1 MKAYSAQIIY
11 RIKCD
16 GISTEQYEEQWRLI
30 FGTDTRDALFQ
41 ARVVAKEE
49 ETTFVD
55 RHGRTVAWELIAVKD
70 IQEINTTH
78 GSLLFSAVKEVEPIA
93 SPLWTEPETMQNK
106 KADTWH

>member
-16 GISTEQYEEQWRLI
+16 GISTEQYEEQWRLV
-30 FGTDTRDALFQ
+30 FGTDMRDALFH

-70 IQEINTTH
+70 IQEVNTTH

-106 KADTWH
+106 KADNWH